1 MMRTAVKVSIIML
14 SISLLVGCDLS
25 VNSGSEALEM
35 QTSAT
40 LVNVTNISIVPT
52 SIESTETASMSTT
65 LTNDPY
71 AALLTKY
78 NWTLTNEVEVQSFTI
93 PTESELDEVPFK
105 LYLDASQK
113 IGLDF
118 TPWAGENL
126 ELYRYRLQERTSY
139 NTSVD
144 GYILVADNQ
153 VVGAWLS
160 LYGAAPGILALDSEL
175 TLE

>member
-1 MMRTAVKVSIIML
+1 MIRSTVKILTAIL
-14 SISLLVGCDLS
+14 SIHLLGGCDLRGNNEVS
-25 VNSGSEALEM
+25 RLEI
-35 QTSAT
+35 QTLTT
-40 LVNVTNISIVPT
+40 LVDATNV
-52 SIESTETASMSTT
+52 STEREVMSTPV
-65 LTNDPY
+65 TNDPY

-78 NWTLTNEVEVQSFTI
+78 NWTLINEVDVQPFTI

-118 TPWAGENL
+118 TPWAGEDL
-126 ELYRYRLQERTSY
+126 ELHRYRLQERTSY

-144 GYILVADNQ
+144 GYVLVADNQ

-160 LYGAAPGILALDSEL
+160 LYGSAPGILALDNEL
-175 TLE
+175 TP